1 MTLENSLIVFGPHC
15 HYLQDANN
23 NASQCSIMYANHHN
37 KLVSTI
43 SRVSLSVIVDM
54 LLTLDTDESEF
65 KWSLLPFISG

>member
-1 MTLENSLIVFGPHC
+1 MGIIMPHS
-15 HYLQDANN
+15 A
-23 NASQCSIMYANHHN
+23 AIMYANHDN

-65 KWSLLPFISG
+65 KWSLPTFY